1 MIVLGILLTLFVT
14 LPIVAVIHGV
24 VEGSKEKV
32 RRCCWTCR
40 FYDWDYE
47 ALCFLCG
54 CQNSKRCGCFTRSS
68 EVCNKWEALE

>member
-1 MIVLGILLTLFVT
+1 MIVLGVLLTVFVT
-14 LPIVAVIHGV
+14 LPVVVVMKAVAD
-24 VEGSKEKV
+24 KRKRFP

-47 ALCFLCG
+47 ALCFFCG